1 MNKITKEA
9 ASRIQSSADKT
20 GKNEEFARRAQ
31 SAADKKENRK

>member
-9 ASRIQSSADKT
+9 ASRVQSSADKT
-20 GKNEEFARRAQ
+20 GKNEEFARRVQ